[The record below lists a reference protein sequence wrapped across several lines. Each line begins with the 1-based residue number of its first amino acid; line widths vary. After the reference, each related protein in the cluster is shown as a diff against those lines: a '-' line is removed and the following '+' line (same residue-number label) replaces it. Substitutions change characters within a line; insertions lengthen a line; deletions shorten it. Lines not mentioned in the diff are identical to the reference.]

1 LQVGGENLATAA
13 EYQARIEMYQWTD
26 LRLLWGAIVR
36 RNTPGWESGKAFEY
50 LVLRAFQL
58 DRADVRWPYS
68 VRLFDEEFE
77 QIDGVIHY
85 GGLACVVES
94 KDLGKGS
101 VDVAP
106 IAKIRNQLLR
116 RPGNAIGIVFSRTG
130 FTNPA
135 RKQSYFAMPQT
146 ILLWEGEELEYALE
160 QESICQA
167 LIQKYRFCVEEGFT
181 DYSTVERGVQ

>member
-1 LQVGGENLATAA
+1 LATAA
-13 EYQARIEMYQWTD
+13 EYQARMESFQWAD
-26 LRLLWGAIVR
+26 LRSLWADITQR
-36 RNTPGWESGKAFEY
+36 DTPTWEPGKAFEY

-58 DRADVRWPYS
+58 DGATVRWPYR
-68 VRLFDEEFE
+68 VNLFDEVLE
-77 QIDGVIHY
+77 QIDGVIY
-85 GGLACVVES
+85 CGGLACVVES
-94 KDLGKGS
+94 KDLSNGS

-106 IAKIRNQLLR
+106 VAKIRNQLQR
-116 RPGNAIGIVFSRTG
+116 RPGNILGVIFSRTG

-135 RKQSYFAMPQT
+135 RKQSYFAFPQT

-167 LIQKYRFCVEEGFT
+167 LIQKYRFCVEEGCT